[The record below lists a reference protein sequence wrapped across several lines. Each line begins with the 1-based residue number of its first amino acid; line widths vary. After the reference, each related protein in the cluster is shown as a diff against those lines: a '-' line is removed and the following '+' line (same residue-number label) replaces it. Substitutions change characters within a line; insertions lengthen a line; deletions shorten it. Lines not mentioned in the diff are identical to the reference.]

1 MGQKVRARGQCLSP
15 LSVWFAPWADAL
27 WVSSLE
33 SQELMVGL
41 RKQTNKNKQEK
52 QNRDKDM
59 MLGLSPSRKW
69 LKADFF
75 FFKLPTNITIPLT

>member
-41 RKQTNKNKQEK
+41 SKQTNKNKQTRKTKQRQRYDVRLESFEK
-52 QNRDKDM
+52 M
-59 MLGLSPSRKW
+59 
-69 LKADFF
+69 A
-75 FFKLPTNITIPLT
+75 